1 MMRLRGLL
9 FLAFVAACVGCASAP
24 VADTKAQDK
33 AAIQALE
40 SKFQTAFNAKDI
52 NAIMAL
58 YTPGESLIVFDASP
72 PRQYTGWDDY
82 KKDWKHFFAAIPG
95 PVDFKL
101 TDLEITVGGDVAYS
115 HSIQHVT
122 GTDKAGKKTE
132 LTVRVTDGYKKVN
145 GQWLISH
152 EHVSVPVDFAT
163 MKPVLDSK

>member
-1 MMRLRGLL
+1 MMRLSGLL
-9 FLAFVAACVGCASAP
+9 FLAFVAGCIGCASKP
-24 VADTKAQDK
+24 VADTSAQDQ

-40 SKFQTAFNAKDI
+40 IKFADAFNAKDI

-58 YTPGESLIVFDASP
+58 YTPGDSLIVFDASP
-72 PRQYTGWDDY
+72 PRQYTGWGAY
-82 KKDWKHFFAAIPG
+82 KKDWVDFFATLPG

-101 TDLEITVGGDVAYS
+101 TDLDITVGGDVAYS

-122 GTDKAGKKTE
+122 STDKAGKKTE

-152 EHVSVPVDFAT
+152 EHVSVPVDFVT
-163 MKPVLDSK
+163 LKPALDSK